1 MKILL
6 SLLEEIY
13 ALLEQIHTITT
24 NQTTILLQPKETN
37 EEENI
42 AIDLIDSMV
51 EYKDEI
57 IKLVTD
63 KEKEF
68 EDAYSP
74 LRGKITQEDDVIMI
88 KEAVN
93 KVMNKK
99 QEIVESEKNNMRIM
113 QNLGKK
119 KEKVTHI
126 SPTANKVVTAYKK
139 TTSENIKN
147 DL

>member
-99 QEIVESEKNNMRIM
+99 QDIVESEKDNMLIM

-119 KEKVTHI
+119 KAKVTHI
-126 SPTANKVVTAYKK
+126 SATANKVVTAYKK